1 VDFIA
6 QKGKGI
12 AVDHR
17 AAVGPADK
25 YDVLGFMQLNIL
37 VREGLRE
44 QHRVLDIGCGSLR
57 GGRFLL
63 LYLAPGC
70 YYGLEKDETLVQAGI
85 TQEVSAGL
93 ITLKRPTFKYV
104 ADFDLRFG
112 GIKFDYILAQS
123 ILSHASQTQVRKIM
137 TEVAQV
143 LAPRGRFLF
152 TYFQGPVDY
161 SGAGWAQAPD
171 AHYTER
177 WMAAAANAAGLTYE
191 HLYYKHPSNQTWAR
205 ATHE

>member
-1 VDFIA
+1 
-6 QKGKGI
+6 
-12 AVDHR
+12 VDHR

-25 YDVLGFMQLNIL
+25 YDVLGFMQLNVL

-70 YYGLEKDETLVQAGI
+70 YYGTEKDAALVQAGI
-85 TQEVSAGL
+85 EHEVSAGL
-93 ITLKRPTFKYV
+93 VALKRPTFRCT
-104 ADFDLRFG
+104 ADFNLHFS

-123 ILSHASQTQVRKIM
+123 ILSHASQAQVRKIM
-137 TEVAQV
+137 AEVAQV

-161 SGAGWAQAPD
+161 SGTGWAQAPD